1 MIVIYQ
7 PEGAEPHRWDLKKV
21 RILSTEAE
29 AIERCTGLE
38 WEKVTRKV
46 ATGSMLAIRAVAW
59 VLLKREDTSL
69 AYRAF
74 VPAAGE
80 LGYEPD
86 AEELAVIRD
95 LIEKDTSMDP
105 DEKAEMLA
113 DFDEVLAEAEA
124 AADGDAAAGDEDPE
138 QAPKASADGASPT
151 AA

>member
-7 PEGAEPHRWDLKKV
+7 PEGDKPRRWDLKKV
-21 RILSTEAE
+21 RILATEAE
-29 AIERCTGLE
+29 AVERNTGLE

-46 ATGSMLAIRAVAW
+46 ATGSMLAIRAIAW
-59 VLLKREDTSL
+59 VLLKREQTTL

-74 VPAAGE
+74 DPAAGE

-113 DFDEVLAEAEA
+113 EFDEVIADAESAGDEA
-124 AADGDAAAGDEDPE
+124 TGDEDPE
-138 QAPKASADGASPT
+138 QAPKASAAKASPT